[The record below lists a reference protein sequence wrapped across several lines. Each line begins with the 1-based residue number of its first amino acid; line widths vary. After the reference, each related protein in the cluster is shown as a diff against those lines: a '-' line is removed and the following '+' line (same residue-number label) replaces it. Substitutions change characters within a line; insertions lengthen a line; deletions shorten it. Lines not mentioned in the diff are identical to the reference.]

1 MKHNPLILMQTQL
14 ASFSPVGQKIAKAIL
29 DDPERV
35 VDVSIQQLAREIS
48 VSEASIVRFCR
59 TLGLEGFSDLKMAL
73 LKNAAPTQIPSVF
86 EEIDENDSMEAVARN
101 VFVRNLNT
109 LQIAMQRLDFGAV
122 TAAAELLRDAKKIVI
137 LGSAASASI
146 AENFYI
152 HLFRVGFPASV
163 ETDGEF
169 MQVAAHMADEHTV
182 FIAVSRGGRTKAVVN
197 AFEEARRRGAKT
209 ISITANDNTPLARA
223 SDIPIIHYAP
233 VQALASTRVV
243 QNTVI
248 DCLYVCATRHRQ
260 KEVIGQIT
268 ENRRLAEFLY
278 IK

>member
-197 AFEEARRRGAKT
+197 AFEEARRHGAKT

>member
-169 MQVAAHMADEHTV
+169 MQVAAHMADENTV

-197 AFEEARRRGAKT
+197 AFEEARRHGAKT

>member
-73 LKNAAPTQIPSVF
+73 LKNAAPAQIPSVF
-86 EEIDENDSMEAVARN
+86 EEIDEHDSMEAVARN

>member
-29 DDPERV
+29 EDPERV

-122 TAAAELLRDAKKIVI
+122 TAAAELLRNARKIVI

-260 KEVIGQIT
+260 QEVVDRIT

>member
-86 EEIDENDSMEAVARN
+86 EEIDEHDSMEAVARN

>member
-73 LKNAAPTQIPSVF
+73 LKNAAPAQIPSVF

-260 KEVIGQIT
+260 QEVISQIT

>member
-14 ASFSPVGQKIAKAIL
+14 ASFSPVGQKIANAIL
-29 DDPERV
+29 EDPERV

-73 LKNAAPTQIPSVF
+73 LKNATPTQIPSVF

-122 TAAAELLRDAKKIVI
+122 TAAADLMRNAKKIVI

-197 AFEEARRRGAKT
+197 AFEEAKRHGAKT

-260 KEVIGQIT
+260 QEVIGQIT

>member
-29 DDPERV
+29 EDPERV

-59 TLGLEGFSDLKMAL
+59 TLGLEGFSDLKLAL
-73 LKNAAPTQIPSVF
+73 LKNAAPAQIPSVF
-86 EEIDENDSMEAVARN
+86 EEIDEDDSMEAVARN

-122 TAAAELLRDAKKIVI
+122 TAAAELLRNARKIVI

-260 KEVIGQIT
+260 QEVIGQIT

>member
-1 MKHNPLILMQTQL
+1 MKHNPLILMQTQF

-29 DDPERV
+29 EDPERV

-59 TLGLEGFSDLKMAL
+59 TLGLEGFSDLKLAL
-73 LKNAAPTQIPSVF
+73 LKNAAPQQIPSVF
-86 EEIDENDSMEAVARN
+86 EEIDEHDSMEAVARN

-122 TAAAELLRDAKKIVI
+122 TAAADLMRNAKKIVI

-197 AFEEARRRGAKT
+197 AFEEARRHGAKT

>member
-197 AFEEARRRGAKT
+197 AFEEARRHGAKT
-209 ISITANDNTPLARA
+209 ISITANDKTPLARP

>member
-29 DDPERV
+29 EDPERV

-73 LKNAAPTQIPSVF
+73 LKNAAPAQIPSVF

-122 TAAAELLRDAKKIVI
+122 TAAADLMRNAQKIVI

-260 KEVIGQIT
+260 QEVIGQIT

>member
-169 MQVAAHMADEHTV
+169 MQVAAHMADENTV

>member
-197 AFEEARRRGAKT
+197 AFEEARRHGAKT

-260 KEVIGQIT
+260 KEVISQIT

>member
-1 MKHNPLILMQTQL
+1 ML
-14 ASFSPVGQKIAKAIL
+14 
-29 DDPERV
+29 
-35 VDVSIQQLAREIS
+35 
-48 VSEASIVRFCR
+48 
-59 TLGLEGFSDLKMAL
+59 
-73 LKNAAPTQIPSVF
+73 PSVF

-122 TAAAELLRDAKKIVI
+122 TAAADLMRNAKKIVI

-197 AFEEARRRGAKT
+197 AFEEARRHGAKT

>member
-1 MKHNPLILMQTQL
+1 MKHDPLILIQTRFT
-14 ASFSPVGQKIAKAIL
+14 SFSPVGQRIGKYIL
-29 DDPERV
+29 DDPVRV
-35 VDVSIQQLAREIS
+35 VSRSIQQLAREIS

-59 TLGLEGFSDLKMAL
+59 ALGLEGFGDLKRVLLQHTAL
-73 LKNAAPTQIPSVF
+73 QRIPSVF

-101 VFVRNLNT
+101 VFIRNLST
-109 LQIAMQRLDFGAV
+109 LQLAMEQLDFGAV
-122 TAAAELLRDAKKIVI
+122 TAAAELLRHAEKIVI

-146 AENFYI
+146 AENFYV

-169 MQVAAHMADEHTV
+169 RQVAAHMADEHTV

-197 AFEEARRRGAKT
+197 AFEEARRHGAKT